1 MAQAPKNSCAR
12 QQPERMDGLP
22 SNHRFWWI
30 DRSLLAF
37 SPVRAVAF
45 LTWNAQSFSGRWTRR
60 TGMALITL
68 LLPFVSLFSRGF
80 ALRLL
85 YACLRGF
92 SKDRLDLL
100 GEEYF
105 EYVLKPRLKPQG
117 IKKVQE
123 LLRAEPGLV
132 LVSKC
137 LDHLVRP
144 LARHLG
150 VGCVLANR
158 LEFRD
163 GHATGKLLEP
173 LVFPCL
179 WGGGNPQGPMDVATL
194 AATLGTRGE
203 VQALEAVIQSCE
215 RVFLP
220 SRHAVV
226 HFAAGARKGPLSVRR
241 ALAGKRILLIG
252 ATGFI
257 GKVWLANTLRDL
269 SEVGKIYLL
278 IRRQRS
284 TTALRRFERIIAE
297 SPVFESFHERYGVG
311 LPRFMSERLEI
322 LEGDVSQPGLGLD
335 EETQSRLARE
345 LDLIINSAGL
355 TDFNPDIRDALVI
368 NVDGIV
374 NLVEFLRRT
383 EHAALMHLSTCFVV
397 GLRDGRISEELR
409 ENYTPQ
415 SIPGFDVERERE
427 SLHALVEEVER
438 QSESPKV
445 TEQLRQQARARGARL
460 SEALLEN
467 HVRKYRLR
475 WVRNQMIEAG
485 MRRAR
490 ELHWQNTYCYTKS
503 LGESLIARLGA
514 GLPIAVVRPSITETS
529 THQPFRGWN
538 EGVNTSAPL
547 SYLLGTYFRQLPS
560 NERKCLDIIPVDL
573 VARGMTLIAAALV
586 ERRHQ
591 PLYHLA
597 TSSCNPCDMQRSIE
611 LTCLAHRKFYR
622 AQGGLE
628 QWLRSRFDTIPV
640 SKKRYRIFSAPRQR
654 VMVRALRRLTS
665 PIPFAY
671 SSLVRRE
678 RDLERVEKLI
688 ELFEPFILYNEHVF
702 VAQNIEALSAALVPE
717 EQDKFFYDAH
727 YIDWWEYWINI
738 HVPAL
743 RKWTYPLIEGR
754 PLESRPVRS
763 FRLDARP
770 ESMAA
775 DS

>member
-1 MAQAPKNSCAR
+1 
-12 QQPERMDGLP
+12 MDGLA

-30 DRSLLAF
+30 DGDLLAF

-68 LLPFVSLFSRGF
+68 LLPLVSIFSRAF
-80 ALRLL
+80 ALRIL

-105 EYVLKPRLKPQG
+105 EYVLKPCLKPQG
-117 IKKVQE
+117 VKKIQE

-132 LVSKC
+132 LASKS

-150 VGCVLANR
+150 VGSVLANR

-163 GHATGKLLEP
+163 GHATGKLLDP
-173 LVFPCL
+173 LVYPRL
-179 WGGGNPQGPMDVATL
+179 WGGGNLQEAMNL
-194 AATLGTRGE
+194 AALAAELGTRCE
-203 VQALEAVIQSCE
+203 AQALEEAIQPAE
-215 RVFLP
+215 RAFLP

-226 HFAAGARKGPLSVRR
+226 RFDAGLGKAPLSVQR

-269 SEVGKIYLL
+269 PEIGKIYLL

-284 TTALRRFERIIAE
+284 ATAVRRFERIIEE
-297 SPVFESFHERYGVG
+297 SPVFESFHERYGAG
-311 LPRFMSERLEI
+311 LPRFMSERIEI
-322 LEGDVSQPGLGLD
+322 LEGDVSQPGLGLK
-335 EETQSRLARE
+335 EETQSRLACE
-345 LDLIINSAGL
+345 LDLVINSAGL
-355 TDFNPDIRDALVI
+355 TDFNPDIRDALAI

-374 NLVEFLRRT
+374 HLMEFLRRT
-383 EHAALMHLSTCFVV
+383 DHAALMHLSTCFVV
-397 GLRDGRISEELR
+397 GLRDGRIGEELR
-409 ENYTPQ
+409 ENYTPHLV
-415 SIPGFDVERERE
+415 PDFDVECERQ
-427 SLHALVEEVER
+427 SLYALVAEVER

-445 TEQLRQQARARGARL
+445 TEQLRQQARAKGAKL

-514 GLPIAVVRPSITETS
+514 GLPIAVIRPSITETS

-560 NERKCLDIIPVDL
+560 NERKCLDLIPVDL
-573 VARGMTLIAAALV
+573 VSRGMTLIAAALV
-586 ERRHQ
+586 ERRHR

-597 TSSCNPCDMQRSIE
+597 TSACNPCDMQRSIE
-611 LTCLAHRKFYR
+611 LTSLAHRKFYR
-622 AQGGLE
+622 AQGGLK

-640 SKKRYRIFSAPRQR
+640 SKKRYQIFSAPRQR

-665 PIPFAY
+665 PLPFAY

-678 RDLERVEKLI
+678 RDLERLEKLI

-702 VAQNIEALSAALVPE
+702 EAQNIELLSEALVPDE
-717 EQDKFFYDAH
+717 KDTFGYDAH
-727 YIDWWEYWINI
+727 FIDWWEYWINI

-754 PLESRPVRS
+754 PLESRPTRS
-763 FRLDARP
+763 FRLDARS
-770 ESMAA
+770 ESIAA
-775 DS
+775 GN

>member
-1 MAQAPKNSCAR
+1 M
-12 QQPERMDGLP
+12 PERTDALA
-22 SNHRFWWI
+22 SDHRFWWI
-30 DRSLLAF
+30 DRRLLAF
-37 SPVRAVAF
+37 SPVRTVAF

-60 TGMALITL
+60 TGMALISL
-68 LLPFVSLFSRGF
+68 LLPLVSLFSRAF
-80 ALRLL
+80 ALRIL

-92 SKDRLDLL
+92 SRDRLDLL

-117 IKKVQE
+117 IRRLQE
-123 LLRAEPGLV
+123 LLRGEPGLV
-132 LVSKC
+132 LVSKG
-137 LDHLVRP
+137 LDHIVRP

-150 VGCVLANR
+150 VDSVLANR

-163 GHATGKLLEP
+163 GHATGKLLQP
-173 LVFPCL
+173 LIYPRF
-179 WGGGNPQGPMDVATL
+179 WGGGGSRQPMDL
-194 AATLGTRGE
+194 AALAEELGTPGE
-203 VQALEAVIQSCE
+203 APVLRPAIQPAE
-215 RVFLP
+215 RQFTA

-226 HFAAGARKGPLSVRR
+226 RFDAGQARELLSVRR
-241 ALAGKRILLIG
+241 ALAGKQILLIG

-269 SEVGKIYLL
+269 PEIGKIYVL

-284 TTALRRFERIIAE
+284 ATAVRRFERIIGE
-297 SPVFESFHERYGVG
+297 SPVFESFHELHGSE
-311 LPRFMSERLEI
+311 LPRFMAGHVEI
-322 LEGDVSQPGLGLD
+322 LEGDVSQPGLGLN

-355 TDFNPDIRDALVI
+355 TDFNPDIRDALAI
-368 NVDGIV
+368 NVDGV
-374 NLVEFLRRT
+374 VHLMEFLRRT
-383 EHAALMHLSTCFVV
+383 DHAALMHLSTCFVV
-397 GLRDGRISEELR
+397 GLRDGRIAEELR

-415 SIPGFDVERERE
+415 PLSGFDAERERQW
-427 SLHALVEEVER
+427 LHGLVADVER
-438 QSESPKV
+438 QSESPEV
-445 TEQLRQQARARGARL
+445 IQQLRRQARAKGAKL
-460 SEALLEN
+460 SEALLES

-503 LGESLIARLGA
+503 LGESLIAKLGA

-529 THQPFRGWN
+529 TSQPFRGWN

-547 SYLLGTYFRQLPS
+547 SYLLGTYFRQLPT

-573 VARGMTLIAAALV
+573 VSRGMTLIAAALI

-597 TSSCNPCDMQRSIE
+597 TSACNPCDMQRSIE

-628 QWLRSRFDTIPV
+628 QWLRARFDTIPV
-640 SKKRYRIFSAPRQR
+640 SKKRYQIFSAPRQR

-688 ELFEPFILYNEHVF
+688 ELFEPFILLNEHVF
-702 VAQNIEALSAALVPE
+702 EAQNIEALSATLVPE
-717 EQDKFFYDAH
+717 EKGAFGYDVH
-727 YIDWWEYWINI
+727 SIDWWEYWINI

-754 PLESRPVRS
+754 PLESRPTRH
-763 FRLDARP
+763 FRLDP
-770 ESMAA
+770 SSESMAA
-775 DS
+775 GN

>member
-1 MAQAPKNSCAR
+1 
-12 QQPERMDGLP
+12 MDALA
-22 SNHRFWWI
+22 SNHKFWWV
-30 DRSLLAF
+30 DRRLLAF

-45 LTWNAQSFSGRWTRR
+45 FTWNAQSFTGRWARR

-68 LLPFVSLFSRGF
+68 LLPLFSLFSRAF
-80 ALRLL
+80 ALRML

-105 EYVLKPRLKPQG
+105 QYVLKPRLKPQG
-117 IKKVQE
+117 VAKIQG

-132 LVSKC
+132 LVSKS
-137 LDHLVRP
+137 LDHIVRP

-150 VGCVLANR
+150 IEYVLANR

-163 GHATGKLLEP
+163 GHATGRLIEP
-173 LVFPCL
+173 LVYPHGL
-179 WGGGNPQGPMDVATL
+179 LGRVNAQEPMDL
-194 AATLGTRGE
+194 AALAGKPGERAGTE
-203 VQALEAVIQSCE
+203 VLEQVIQPSE
-215 RVFLP
+215 RLFVP
-220 SRHAVV
+220 GRHAAVRYDSES
-226 HFAAGARKGPLSVRR
+226 GRETLSIRQS
-241 ALAGKRILLIG
+241 LAGKRILLIG

-257 GKVWLANTLRDL
+257 GKVWLVNTLRDL
-269 SEVGKIYLL
+269 PEIGKISLL

-284 TTALRRFERIIAE
+284 ATALRRFEKIVEE
-297 SPVFESFHERYGVG
+297 SPVFEWFHERYGG
-311 LPRFMSERLEI
+311 DLPRFIAERIEI
-322 LEGDVSQPGLGLD
+322 LDGDVSQPGLGLN
-335 EETQSRLARE
+335 EETQTRLARE

-355 TDFNPDIRDALVI
+355 TDFNPDIRDALAI
-368 NVDGIV
+368 NVDSV
-374 NLVEFLRRT
+374 AHLMEFLRRT
-383 EHAALMHLSTCFVV
+383 DHAALMHLSTCFVV
-397 GLRDGRISEELR
+397 GFRDGRIGEERR

-415 SIPGFDVERERE
+415 PVPGFDVERERQA
-427 SLHALVEEVER
+427 LHALVAEIER
-438 QSESPKV
+438 QAESPEV
-445 TEQLRQQARARGARL
+445 TEQLRRQVRAKGAKL
-460 SEALLEN
+460 SEALLES
-467 HVRKYRLR
+467 HVRKSRLR

-485 MRRAR
+485 MKRAR
-490 ELHWQNTYCYTKS
+490 ELRWQNTYCYTKS

-514 GLPIAVVRPSITETS
+514 GRPIAVVRPSITETS

-573 VARGMTLIAAALV
+573 VSRGMTLIASALV
-586 ERRHQ
+586 ARRHK

-597 TSSCNPCDMQRSIE
+597 TSACNPCDMRRSIE
-611 LTCLAHRKFYR
+611 LTSLAHRKFYR

-628 QWLRSRFDTIPV
+628 QWLRSRFDTISV
-640 SKKRYRIFSAPRQR
+640 SKKRYQIFSAPRQR

-678 RDLERVEKLI
+678 RDLERLEKLI
-688 ELFEPFILYNEHVF
+688 EVFEPFILYNEHVF
-702 VAQNIEALSAALVPE
+702 EAQNIEILSAALVPE
-717 EQDKFFYDAH
+717 ERDAFGYDAH
-727 YIDWWEYWINI
+727 CIDWWEYWINI

-754 PLESRPVRS
+754 PLESRPTRN
-763 FRLDARP
+763 FRLDARS
-770 ESMAA
+770 ETMAP
-775 DS
+775 SN

>member
-1 MAQAPKNSCAR
+1 M
-12 QQPERMDGLP
+12 
-22 SNHRFWWI
+22 

-45 LTWNAQSFSGRWTRR
+45 FAWNAQSFSGRWARR

-68 LLPFVSLFSRGF
+68 LLPLFCLFSRSC
-80 ALRLL
+80 ALRML

-105 EYVLKPRLKPQG
+105 EYVLKPGLKPRGVERIQALG
-117 IKKVQE
+117 
-123 LLRAEPGLV
+123 RAHPGLV
-132 LVSKC
+132 LVSKS
-137 LDHLVRP
+137 LDHIVQP

-150 VGCVLANR
+150 VEYVLTNR

-163 GHATGKLLEP
+163 GHATGRLLDP
-173 LVFPCL
+173 LILPRL
-179 WGGGNPQGPMDVATL
+179 WGGGNSQEPMNL
-194 AATLGTRGE
+194 AALAAGLGTRSE
-203 VQALEAVIQSCE
+203 AQALQAAIQPSE
-215 RVFLP
+215 RAFLP

-226 HFAAGARKGPLSVRR
+226 RFDAGPGEDTFSVRR
-241 ALAGKRILLIG
+241 ALAGKRLLLIG

-269 SEVGKIYLL
+269 PEIGKIYLL

-284 TTALRRFERIIAE
+284 TTAVRRFEKIVEE
-297 SPVFESFHERYGVG
+297 SPVFESFHDMYGSE
-311 LPRFMSERLEI
+311 LPRFVAERIEI
-322 LEGDVSQPGLGLD
+322 LEGDVSQPGLGLN
-335 EETQSRLARE
+335 EEIQARLARE

-355 TDFNPDIRDALVI
+355 TDFNPDIRDALAI
-368 NVDGIV
+368 NVDS
-374 NLVEFLRRT
+374 LVHLMEFMRRT
-383 EHAALMHLSTCFVV
+383 DHAALMHLSTCFVT
-397 GLRDGRISEELR
+397 GFRDGRIAEALR
-409 ENYTPQ
+409 ENYTPKPV
-415 SIPGFDVERERE
+415 SAFDVERERQW
-427 SLHALVEEVER
+427 LHARVAEVER
-438 QSESPKV
+438 QSESPEV
-445 TEQLRQQARARGARL
+445 TEQLRRQARAKGARL
-460 SEALLEN
+460 SEALLES

-485 MRRAR
+485 MSRAR

-503 LGESLIARLGA
+503 LGESLIVRMGA
-514 GLPIAVVRPSITETS
+514 GLPIAVIRPSITETS

-547 SYLLGTYFRQLPS
+547 SYLLGTYFRQLPT

-573 VARGMTLIAAALV
+573 VSRGMTLIAAALV
-586 ERRHQ
+586 ERRHK

-597 TSSCNPCDMQRSIE
+597 TSACNPCNMRRSIE
-611 LTCLAHRKFYR
+611 LTSLAHRKFYR

-640 SKKRYRIFSAPRQR
+640 SKKRYQIFSAPRQR

-678 RDLERVEKLI
+678 RDLERLEKLI
-688 ELFEPFILYNEHVF
+688 ELFEPFILLNEHVF
-702 VAQNIEALSAALVPE
+702 EAQNIEILSAALVPE
-717 EQDKFFYDAH
+717 EKDKFGYDAH

-754 PLESRPVRS
+754 PLESRPARS
-763 FRLDARP
+763 FRLDARS

-775 DS
+775 GN